1 MTVRARQ
8 LTAIACVVLT
18 ATAAGIWIGR
28 STGPSPSASSTHEPG
43 PVDIG
48 FARDMAEHH
57 SQAVTMSLI
66 VLEQSAAPEIRVL
79 ARNILTAQQLQM
91 GQLKGWLLLWN
102 MTEQASHPM
111 AWMPHRQH
119 PDHSD
124 TFHPQVMPGMA
135 SGPDLTE
142 LATMTPA
149 DADQQFLRL
158 MLNHHHGG
166 IVMAQFAADHASLSE
181 VKQLASA
188 MVSAQQ
194 IEIAQIDYLSAQH

>member
-1 MTVRARQ
+1 MNLRARQ

-18 ATAAGIWIGR
+18 AIAAAFWIGR

-43 PVDIG
+43 LVDIG

-57 SQAVTMSLI
+57 SQAVTMSLL
-66 VLEQSAAPEIRVL
+66 VLERSVSPEIRLL
-79 ARNILTAQQLQM
+79 ARDILTAQQLQI

-102 MTEQASHPM
+102 MTEQADHPM
-111 AWMPHRQH
+111 AWMPHQQGA
-119 PDHSD
+119 DH
-124 TFHPQVMPGMA
+124 TFHLPAMAGMA
-135 SGPDLTE
+135 SGPDMTE
-142 LATMTPA
+142 LATMAPA

-158 MLNHHHGG
+158 MRNHHNGG

-194 IEIAQIDYLSAQH
+194 IEIAQIDYLSAPR